1 MLGGLRNN
9 ISEHKAYLPE
19 RLKLQKEPNEV
30 NALDLWAIEQ
40 TTDRQASELK
50 DRIQRSF
57 QRKRRTKFF
66 KKERKNS
73 TRTI

>member
-50 DRIQRSF
+50 DRIQR
-57 QRKRRTKFF
+57 
-66 KKERKNS
+66 
-73 TRTI
+73 